1 MKRFLLLLAAVAIT
15 GLLLPAGLRPAYA
28 CSCVG
33 YSPEE
38 KVANADVIAI
48 GTVSR
53 IFDNPYTIPD
63 PKRTNG
69 EVTLQDVDAV
79 VSVERYLKGT
89 GPAEIVADDPQ
100 SGGGCGIFEELS
112 VGSRYLLFLTGTT
125 SPFTTNLCSGSL
137 PIEGP
142 GRWTLAVSEEFAAN
156 ALEEVQAITGPGTLP
171 QDSPPPSQSPTDDG
185 IPWLAIIIGSSLAA
199 GALLAASALLLRYH
213 LTRG

>member
-1 MKRFLLLLAAVAIT
+1 MKRLLLPLATVAIA
-15 GLLLPAGLRPAYA
+15 GLLLPTGVRPAHA
-28 CSCVG
+28 CTCTG

-53 IFDNPYTIPD
+53 IFDNPYTMPD
-63 PKRTNG
+63 PKTTSG
-69 EVTLQDVDAV
+69 EVTIDDVDAV

-112 VGSRYLLFLTGTT
+112 AGSRYLLFLTREDSDFRTH
-125 SPFTTNLCSGSL
+125 LCSGSL

-156 ALEEVQAITGPGTLP
+156 ALQEVQAITGPGTLP
-171 QDSPPPSQSPTDDG
+171 QDSPVPSQSPADDG
-185 IPWLAIIIGSSLAA
+185 IPWLAIIIASSLGA
-199 GALLAASALLLRYH
+199 GALAAASALLLHRR
-213 LTRG
+213 LTCR

>member
-1 MKRFLLLLAAVAIT
+1 MKRFLLPLAAVAIA
-15 GLLLPAGLRPAYA
+15 GSLQPAGLRPAYA

-53 IFDNPYTIPD
+53 IFDNPFTIPD

-100 SGGGCGIFEELS
+100 
-112 VGSRYLLFLTGTT
+112 
-125 SPFTTNLCSGSL
+125 
-137 PIEGP
+137 
-142 GRWTLAVSEEFAAN
+142 
-156 ALEEVQAITGPGTLP
+156 
-171 QDSPPPSQSPTDDG
+171 
-185 IPWLAIIIGSSLAA
+185 
-199 GALLAASALLLRYH
+199 
-213 LTRG
+213 